1 MLKSDGEDEG
11 EISEEEETP
20 AEEKK
25 GTSIEILHMLCAI
38 NQISIVTCFS
48 PLVHTLV
55 FITCNFNKEP
65 NIVANSVQGLFSY
78 GCCSMGYREKNL
90 SLDFTEYLFTSNEK

>member
-1 MLKSDGEDEG
+1 MLFCFLQVVPGENVEDGDKRQTVLKSDGEDEG

-48 PLVHTLV
+48 PLVHTS
-55 FITCNFNKEP
+55 P
-65 NIVANSVQGLFSY
+65 W
-78 GCCSMGYREKNL
+78 
-90 SLDFTEYLFTSNEK
+90 